1 MLIAAAVVGLLVLLP
16 LLIPA
21 LNPFKEDTVDRSG
34 PVLLKS
40 LEDLS
45 EYHAAS
51 ANMQVVVD
59 VEHDTNLVPSFIKGE
74 RTLFV
79 AAGSVDAAVDFGSL
93 SESPDAVQVSDDRK
107 SVVITLPPA
116 HLTDAE
122 LDQERSRVYD
132 RDRGAL
138 DRIGE
143 AFSDDGGA
151 DQQELYVLAERKL
164 AEAAASDPGLLRTAE
179 REHALDARGHDARA
193 RVRKGHGP
201 VRAAAGVS
209 ARPPAQ
215 AAASVQSPSRATG
228 AKPRGTR
235 GSARLAA
242 RSPAAR

>member
-1 MLIAAAVVGLLVLLP
+1 VLIVAAVVGLLVLLP

-21 LNPFKEDTVDRSG
+21 LNPFKENTVDRSG

-45 EYHAAS
+45 EYHAAT

-79 AAGSVDAAVDFGSL
+79 AAGSVDAAVDFSSL
-93 SESPDAVQVSDDRK
+93 SESPNAVQVSDDRK

-138 DRIGE
+138 DRISE

-164 AEAAASDPGLLRTAE
+164 AEAAAGDPELLRTAE
-179 REHALDARGHDARA
+179 KNTRSMLESMMLGLGFENVTVRFERP
-193 RVRKGHGP
+193 RV
-201 VRAAAGVS
+201 
-209 ARPPAQ
+209 
-215 AAASVQSPSRATG
+215 
-228 AKPRGTR
+228 
-235 GSARLAA
+235 
-242 RSPAAR
+242 